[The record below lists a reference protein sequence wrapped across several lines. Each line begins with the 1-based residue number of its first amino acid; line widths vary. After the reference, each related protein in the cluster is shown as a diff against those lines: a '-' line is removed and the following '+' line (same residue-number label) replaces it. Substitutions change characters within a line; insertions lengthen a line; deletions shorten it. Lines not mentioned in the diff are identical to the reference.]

1 LIVNDEE
8 NYMTLT
14 TYKWSIEEWHELVN
28 SGLLEG
34 KSVEFLEGEIIEVS
48 PEGVQHSYTN
58 NSVVKYLR
66 SILTDLAEVRESH
79 PITLDNSEPEPDVAV
94 VRLPEIIY
102 RHHHPYP
109 QDIYW
114 LIEISN
120 RTLKKDLEQKII
132 TYARNG
138 IPEYWVID
146 LVNQKLIIH
155 TQVQGNNYTQV
166 TEHTT
171 YTTSTI
177 LSLSFPNVAISLD
190 KLLLF

>member
-1 LIVNDEE
+1 
-8 NYMTLT
+8 MTLS
-14 TYKWSIEEWHELVN
+14 TYKWSIEEWHKLVN

-34 KSVEFLEGEIIEVS
+34 KAVELLEGEIIEVS
-48 PEGVQHSYTN
+48 PEGVEHSYTN

-66 SILTDLAEVRESH
+66 SILTNLADVRESH

-94 VRLPEIIY
+94 VRLPETIY

-146 LVNQKLIIH
+146 LVNKKLITH
-155 TQVQGNNYTQV
+155 TKVQGNSYAKI
-166 TEHTT
+166 TE
-171 YTTSTI
+171 YTTGTV
-177 LSLSFPNVAISLD
+177 LSLAFPEMAISLD